1 MILSYNPSYKAFTY
15 IEVSFTLLVIAIM
28 IQSMSYCHTVFTR
41 QITKA
46 QVRERLF
53 SIAENLSQSIM
64 VFSLESDYGA
74 LFHQDNLSPFQFQN
88 DLECT
93 YPINLEDFYSLF
105 LIDSDEFGSEDTSL
119 QVICAKKEI
128 TFTSKI
134 VFQYILYIYQNQGSE
149 INYGYSTFCQTE
161 N

>member
-1 MILSYNPSYKAFTY
+1 M
-15 IEVSFTLLVIAIM
+15 M
-28 IQSMSYCHTVFTR
+28 IQSMSFCLSIFTK

-46 QVRERLF
+46 QVREKLF
-53 SIAENLSQSIM
+53 LIAENLSQSIM

-74 LFHQDNLSPFQFQN
+74 LFHQDNVSPFQFQN

-105 LIDSDEFGSEDTSL
+105 FIKSDESDSESTSL

-128 TFTSKI
+128 TLTSKPI
-134 VFQYILYIYQNQGSE
+134 FQYILYIYQNQGNE

-161 N
+161 K